1 MIVDL
6 RADAAPFRP
15 PVPQIPA
22 LRTMAENTWA
32 GRMRNEYGS
41 SRVFAAL
48 AEQLDEVGMDGA
60 SCRTFAE
67 EERRHGVL
75 CGAVVESLG
84 GEARFDLDATPP
96 LPQHRD
102 TTRRVAALRNVMH
115 VGCMSETV
123 AVALIA
129 AERLEMPD
137 GPLRE
142 LLTTIWADE
151 IGHARFGW
159 TTLAREVPKLDDVE
173 RKALS
178 AYVPVALAHLVEH
191 ELAHLPIESCPPPEG
206 AGLGLCSGQK
216 ARALFFSTLD
226 EVIVPQLRALGLDV
240 ASPRTNVA

>member
-6 RADAAPFRP
+6 RAEAAELRP
-15 PVPQIPA
+15 PVPDFPE
-22 LRTMAENTWA
+22 LRAMARNTWA

-48 AEQLDEVGMDGA
+48 ADQLDEAGFDGA
-60 SCRTFAE
+60 SCREFAA
-67 EERRHGVL
+67 EERRHGAA
-75 CGAVVESLG
+75 CGAVVEAFG
-84 GEARFDLDATPP
+84 GEARFDMEPSPP

-102 TTRRVAALRNVMH
+102 TTRRVAVLRNVMH

-142 LLTTIWADE
+142 LLTSIWADE

-159 TTLAREVPKLDDVE
+159 TTLAREVPLLTEAE
-173 RKALS
+173 RAALS
-178 AYVPVALAHLVEH
+178 AYVPVALEHLVEH
-191 ELAHLPIESCPPPEG
+191 ELAHLPIESNPPPEG
-206 AGLGLCSGQK
+206 AGLGLCSGSK
-216 ARALFFSTLD
+216 ARTLFFSTLD
-226 EVIVPQLRALGLDV
+226 EVIVPRLRELGLTV
-240 ASPRTNVA
+240 SRTSAADA